1 MKVTS
6 KIRSKVT
13 AIVATAFLASIR
25 LAAQNNGTAPEEQ
38 KLDITLNSGVACA
51 FGVHISAQGKSKTI
65 TFPGDRITLT
75 SPGLQVTITNLANSS
90 RLVTLN
96 VTRASHVTT
105 GPDGSTVWVF
115 TGRNLNLDP
124 VAGFVL
130 AIGNFRAAFDA
141 AGNLIQPLNGKGQLI
156 DICALIE

>member
-6 KIRSKVT
+6 KIRSKIT

-38 KLDITLNSGVACA
+38 TLDITLNSGVACA
-51 FGVHISAQGKSKTI
+51 FGVHISGQGKAKKI
-65 TFPGDRITLT
+65 TFPGDRITVT
-75 SPGLQVTITNLANSS
+75 SPGLQVTVTNLANS
-90 RLVTLN
+90 RFVTLN
-96 VTRASHVTT
+96 ITGASHVTT
-105 GPDGSTVWVF
+105 GPDGSSVWVF

-141 AGNLIQPLNGKGQLI
+141 VGNPIQFLNGKGQLI